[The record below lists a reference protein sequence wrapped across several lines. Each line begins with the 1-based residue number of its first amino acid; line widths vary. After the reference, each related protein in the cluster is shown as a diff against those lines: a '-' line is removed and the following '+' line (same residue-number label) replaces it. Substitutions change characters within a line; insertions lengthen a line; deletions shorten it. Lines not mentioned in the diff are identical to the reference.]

1 MLGHGEIVARA
12 YAASVLA
19 LVPTAPGW
27 AEVALADVEALL
39 SDHAHC
45 EKKAAQQAM
54 SLLHAVS
61 AHDEVVLRLARLAEQ
76 EAEHLRRVIETIH
89 SLGLHLRPD
98 TTNAYAAAL
107 ARDAND
113 TIDRLIVAALI
124 EARSHERLELL
135 TVALAARPD
144 LAHLVPMFDELRACE
159 AGHAHTYLQI
169 AALVA
174 DERRVQARIPA
185 WVEREAS
192 AIAGVEPRSAV
203 H

>member
-1 MLGHGEIVARA
+1 
-12 YAASVLA
+12 VLV
-19 LVPTAPGW
+19 LVPTLPGW
-27 AEVALADVEALL
+27 TEVALQDVEALL

-54 SLLHAVS
+54 SLLHAL
-61 AHDEVVLRLARLAEQ
+61 ADHDEVVVRLARLAEQ

-98 TTNAYAAAL
+98 TTNAYTAAL

-113 TIDRLIVAALI
+113 TVDRLIVAALI
-124 EARSHERLELL
+124 EARSHERLDLL
-135 TVALAARPD
+135 TNAFRNRDD
-144 LAHLVPMFDELRACE
+144 LAHLVPLFDELRACE

-169 AALVA
+169 AELVCDRA
-174 DERRVQARIPA
+174 RVDARLPG
-185 WVEREAS
+185 WLDREAV
-192 AIAGVEPRSAV
+192 AISSVAPRAAI

>member
-1 MLGHGEIVARA
+1 MLD
-12 YAASVLA
+12 LA
-19 LVPTAPGW
+19 PTPPGW
-27 AEVALADVEALL
+27 AEVALADLEALL

-54 SLLHAVS
+54 SLLHAL
-61 AHDEVVLRLARLAEQ
+61 ADHDEVVVRLARLAEQ

-135 TVALAARPD
+135 TTALSARGD
-144 LAHLVPMFDELRACE
+144 LAHLVPLFDELRACE

-169 AALVA
+169 AAIA
-174 DERRVQARIPA
+174 CDEQRVEARLPVWI
-185 WVEREAS
+185 EREAAAIRS
-192 AIAGVEPRSAV
+192 AICRSAI